1 MKILFIV
8 ITIITFFIF
17 FIEGLIHYNAGLKVV
32 KDENIVHKPIFVFK
46 LFDGFEIEVPD
57 KKELLYMAF
66 TVLVFSSIA
75 GLLNAYVIKYH
86 LNG

>member
-1 MKILFIV
+1 MKVLFIV

-32 KDENIVHKPIFVFK
+32 KEENFKDKHIFVFK
-46 LFDGFEIEVPD
+46 LFGGFEIEVPD

-75 GLLNAYVIKYH
+75 GVLNSYVIKYH
-86 LNG
+86 LNR